1 VQQGPTELETRLP
14 VVNRG
19 QLSPFCVVEQRS
31 CLLAVV
37 LAAVGQTVLTEK
49 TGPEPM
55 EQTVLLAQVVQSR
68 QVVELA

>member
-1 VQQGPTELETRLP
+1 VPTELEARLP
-14 VVNRG
+14 VVNRE
-19 QLSPFCVVEQRS
+19 QLYPFCVVAQRS